1 MQQINKFIIIR
12 VVLKNEMQKNA
23 GIGEKQV
30 GSTVPVL
37 YSDYTCTLLSL
48 MQSVVLTTQFC
59 FLLLILTTLI
69 YY

>member
-37 YSDYTCTLLSL
+37 YYSDYTCMLRLL
-48 MQSVVLTTQFC
+48 QSVVLTTQFC

>member
-37 YSDYTCTLLSL
+37 YSDYTCTLLRL
-48 MQSVVLTTQFC
+48 LQSVVLTTQFC